1 MFSAHCA
8 ERKPSRFNFPETQ
21 MTGSQY
27 QDTQESGSS
36 LLSTLGMLMLFILI
50 IWQVAAWTEH
60 YELSKLEAQAGNE
73 LTLNIA
79 SLRGKLDKYE
89 FLPEILV
96 NKQNLADVLREPAS
110 DNIQQLNATLKN
122 FKQITDVSDIYLL
135 DANGTTIAASNWQN
149 PKSFIG
155 QNFSYR
161 PYYQQA
167 IKGQPGRFYG
177 LGTTSGERGYY
188 FSYPVFSGPS
198 PIGVLVVKIVV
209 RNLEIPWKD
218 PSTEFIV
225 TDPDGIIFISSKS
238 DWLLQSIH
246 PLSEEELTRIRDSK
260 RYGNQEITPLAFK
273 VTQAFGKGQR
283 VKIASAS
290 DSSRIQVNAY
300 LQFDRPMPNAGWHLH
315 ILKNTKSVRTEILK
329 NSLLAAGIYMVLVL
343 LTLYSLQRQR
353 IQRERTRHD
362 QETKKALEANEARIR
377 AILDNTKA
385 GIITLDRTGKIDYI
399 NPSAEVMFGYQLHE
413 LHGQNFCDLIHPK
426 NRNDCQQ
433 ALMDAGGYPLEIL
446 SLRKDRRTVPI
457 EIVVSLMSRSQGS
470 DYMITL
476 HDITERKQHEEALQK
491 AYDEMESRVVER
503 TQDLTEINQRLKKEI
518 VLHRRTAET
527 LQKTQDELIQA
538 AKLAVLG
545 QMSASINHELN
556 QPLAAIRAYAEN
568 SMTFIERDRSD
579 MASENL
585 QQIVELTDRMA
596 TISAQLKLFA
606 RKSEGQ
612 LAIVSTQAT
621 IEYALRL
628 FRPQLEK
635 EEILLEVSLPEQD
648 LFVRADAVRL
658 EQVIVNLI
666 SNALLAVTGRTD
678 RCIKISLHRI
688 HQSDPDGKNN
698 DQICIDVTDSGPG
711 IADENL
717 TQIFNPFF
725 STREGGKGL
734 GLGLSISYRIISDF
748 GGSIIA
754 FNRPE
759 GGATLRVSL
768 PETDATETLSEPET
782 PSDSLRPE
790 KTSYR

>member
-1 MFSAHCA
+1 MPTTSAPA
-8 ERKPSRFNFPETQ
+8 KLPPENT
-21 MTGSQY
+21 
-27 QDTQESGSS
+27 DSS
-36 LLSTLGMLMLFILI
+36 NLFSTLGMLLLFVFL
-50 IWQVAAWTEH
+50 IWQVASWTEH
-60 YELSKLEAQAGNE
+60 YELSQLEAQASNE

-96 NKQNLADVLREPAS
+96 NKQNLAEVLREPAP
-110 DNIQQLNATLKN
+110 DTIQQLNATLKN

-135 DANGTTIAASNWQN
+135 DDEGTTIAASNWQS

-155 QNFSYR
+155 QNFNYR

-218 PSTEFIV
+218 PTTEFIV
-225 TDPDGIIFISSKS
+225 TDPDGIIFISSNQE
-238 DWLLQSIH
+238 WLLSSIQ
-246 PLSEEELTRIRDSK
+246 PLSDETRRHIRDSK
-260 RYGNQEITPLAFK
+260 RYGDKEIAPLAFK
-273 VTQAFGKGQR
+273 VAEPFGEGQLVR
-283 VKIASAS
+283 VASGTESNKA
-290 DSSRIQVNAY
+290 QVNAY
-300 LQFDRPMPNAGWHLH
+300 LQFNRPMPNAGWHLH

-353 IQRERTRHD
+353 IQRERIRHD
-362 QETKKALEANEARIR
+362 RETKRALEANEGRIR

-385 GIITLDRTGKIDYI
+385 GIITMDRKGRVDYI
-399 NPSAEVMFGYQLHE
+399 NPSAEVLFGYQLHE
-413 LHGQNFCDLIHPK
+413 LYGSSFFDLIPEQIQHE
-426 NRNDCQQ
+426 CQQ
-433 ALMDAGGYPLEIL
+433 ALSHASGQPIETLG
-446 SLRKDRRTVPI
+446 LRKDRHQVPI
-457 EIVVSLMSRSQGS
+457 EIIVSMMSRGQGS

-476 HDITERKQHEEALQK
+476 HDITERKQHEEALQA

-503 TQDLTEINQRLKKEI
+503 TQDLTETNQRLKQEI
-518 VLHRRTAET
+518 EQHRDTTET

-568 SMTFIERDRSD
+568 SVTFIERDHPD
-579 MASENL
+579 MARENL
-585 QQIVELTDRMA
+585 EQIVELTDRMA
-596 TISAQLKLFA
+596 AISAQLKLFA

-612 LAIVSTQAT
+612 LAAVSVQAT
-621 IEYALRL
+621 IQYALRL

-635 EEILLEVSLPEQD
+635 ERVTLDISLPEQD

-666 SNALLAVTGRTD
+666 SNALLAVSGQQNRA
-678 RCIKISLHRI
+678 IAVSLSSHLSAE
-688 HQSDPDGKNN
+688 QE
-698 DQICIDVTDSGPG
+698 QIQIDVADSGPG
-711 IADENL
+711 IEDEHL
-717 TQIFNPFF
+717 RQIFNPFF
-725 STREGGKGL
+725 NTREGGKGL

-748 GGSIIA
+748 GGSITAI
-754 FNRPE
+754 NRPE
-759 GGATLRVSL
+759 GGAILRIIL
-768 PETDATETLSEPET
+768 PVAETHDTDRQLPPSSPDTPTPEP
-782 PSDSLRPE
+782 SAPE
-790 KTSYR
+790 KRSYR

>member
-1 MFSAHCA
+1 MAAPQFQD
-8 ERKPSRFNFPETQ
+8 P
-21 MTGSQY
+21 
-27 QDTQESGSS
+27 QDTGSS
-36 LLSTLGMLMLFILI
+36 LLSTLGMLLLFVFI

-60 YELSKLEAQAGNE
+60 YELSQLEAQASNE
-73 LTLNIA
+73 LTLNVA

-96 NKQNLADVLREPAS
+96 NKQNLADVLREPQS
-110 DNIQQLNATLKN
+110 DTIQQLNATLKN

-225 TDPDGIIFISSKS
+225 TDPDGIIFISSKR
-238 DWLLQSIH
+238 DWLLNSIH
-246 PLSEEELTRIRDSK
+246 PLTPEEREQIRNSK
-260 RYGNQEITPLAFK
+260 RYGDKEIQPLAFK
-273 VTQAFGKGQR
+273 VAETFGEGQL
-283 VKIASAS
+283 VKIASSS
-290 DSSRIQVNAY
+290 DANKVQVNTY
-300 LQFDRPMPNAGWHLH
+300 LQFDRTMPNAGWHLH

-353 IQRERTRHD
+353 IQRERARHD
-362 QETKKALEANEARIR
+362 RETKRALEANEARIR

-385 GIITLDRTGKIDYI
+385 GIITMDRTGKVDYI
-399 NPSAEVMFGYQLHE
+399 NPSAEVLFGYQLHE
-413 LHGQNFCDLIHPK
+413 LHGHNFCNLIHQQHRS
-426 NRNDCQQ
+426 NCQQ
-433 ALMDAGGYPLEIL
+433 ALIDASSHPLEML
-446 SLRKDRRTVPI
+446 GLRKDRRAVPI
-457 EIVVSLMSRSQGS
+457 EIVVSMMSRSQGS

-476 HDITERKQHEEALQK
+476 HDITERKQHEEALQA

-503 TQDLTEINQRLKKEI
+503 TQDLTETNQRLKQEI
-518 VLHRRTAET
+518 DQHRRTAET

-568 SMTFIERDRSD
+568 SVTFIERDRSD

-635 EEILLEVSLPEQD
+635 EQIALEVCLPEQD

-666 SNALLAVTGRTD
+666 SNALLAVTGRSE
-678 RCIKISLHRI
+678 RSIRICLHRI
-688 HQSDPDGKNN
+688 HPSDPDGKNN
-698 DQICIDVTDSGPG
+698 GQICIDVADSGPG

-717 TQIFNPFF
+717 NQIFNPFF

-748 GGSIIA
+748 GGSITA

-768 PETDATETLSEPET
+768 PETDATETLSEPEPVADT
-782 PSDSLRPE
+782 PRPE

>member
-1 MFSAHCA
+1 
-8 ERKPSRFNFPETQ
+8 
-21 MTGSQY
+21 MTPTVQTDSNDGH
-27 QDTQESGSS
+27 S
-36 LLSTLGMLMLFILI
+36 LLSSLGMLLLFIFI

-60 YELSKLEAQAGNE
+60 YELSQLESQARNE

-96 NKQNLADVLREPAS
+96 NKQNLAGVLREPKPDS
-110 DNIQQLNATLKN
+110 IQQLNAILKN

-135 DANGTTIAASNWQN
+135 DEKGTTIAASNWQN

-167 IKGQPGRFYG
+167 INGQSGRFYG

-188 FSYPVFSGPS
+188 FSYPVFSGSS

-209 RNLEIPWKD
+209 KNLEIPWKD
-218 PSTEFIV
+218 PRTEFIV
-225 TDPDGIIFISSKS
+225 TDPDGIIFITSRRE
-238 DWLLQSIH
+238 WLLHSIH
-246 PLSEEELTRIRDSK
+246 NLSNHDLERIHTSK
-260 RYGNQEITPLAFK
+260 RYGEQDIKPLAYRVAQTFDE
-273 VTQAFGKGQR
+273 GML
-283 VKIASAS
+283 VKIAS
-290 DSSRIQVNAY
+290 DRDTDNIQVNTY
-300 LQFDRPMPNAGWHLH
+300 LQFNRAMPNAGWHLH
-315 ILKNTKSVRTEILK
+315 ILKNTQNVRTEILK

-353 IQRERTRHD
+353 IQRERVRHD
-362 QETKKALEANEARIR
+362 RETKKALEANEARIR

-385 GIITLDRTGKIDYI
+385 GIITMDRAGKVDYI
-399 NPSAEVMFGYQLHE
+399 NPTAEVLFGYQLHE
-413 LHGQNFCDLIHPK
+413 LHGHNFSDLINHHHKPH
-426 NRNDCQQ
+426 CQQ
-433 ALMDAGGYPLEIL
+433 ALTEASSHPIEVQG
-446 SLRKDRRTVPI
+446 LRKDRQPVPVEMI
-457 EIVVSLMSRSQGS
+457 ISMMGRSQGS

-476 HDITERKQHEEALQK
+476 HDITERKQHEEALQA
-491 AYDEMESRVVER
+491 AYDEMENRVVER
-503 TQDLTEINQRLKKEI
+503 TQDLTETNDRLKQEI
-518 VLHRRTAET
+518 EQHRHTAET

-556 QPLAAIRAYAEN
+556 QPLAAIRTYAEN
-568 SMTFIERDRSD
+568 SVTFIQRDQPD
-579 MASENL
+579 MAQGNL
-585 QQIVELTDRMA
+585 EQIVELTDRMA

-612 LAIVSTQAT
+612 LAIVSVQAT
-621 IEYALRL
+621 IQYALRL

-635 EEILLEVSLPEQD
+635 EQIALNITLPDQD

-666 SNALLAVTGRTD
+666 SNALLAVSGRREKLITV
-678 RCIKISLHRI
+678 SLR
-688 HQSDPDGKNN
+688 QAQRDSNN
-698 DQICIDVTDSGPG
+698 LAIIDVADSGAG
-711 IADENL
+711 ITSKNL
-717 TQIFNPFF
+717 RQIFTPFF

-748 GGSIIA
+748 GGSITA

-759 GGATLRVSL
+759 GGATLRVTLPIAEAPEVNSRPSASL
-768 PETDATETLSEPET
+768 PE
-782 PSDSLRPE
+782 
-790 KTSYR
+790 KNSYR

>member
-1 MFSAHCA
+1 MANPAF
-8 ERKPSRFNFPETQ
+8 
-21 MTGSQY
+21 
-27 QDTQESGSS
+27 QDPQDSGSNLTS
-36 LLSTLGMLMLFILI
+36 SLGMLLLFVFI

-60 YELSKLEAQAGNE
+60 YELSKLEAQARNE
-73 LTLNIA
+73 LTLNVA

-96 NKQNLADVLREPAS
+96 NKQNLADVLREPQS
-110 DNIQQLNATLKN
+110 DKIQQLNATLKN
-122 FKQITDVSDIYLL
+122 FKQITNVSDIYLL
-135 DANGTTIAASNWQN
+135 DANGTTIAASNWQS

-155 QNFSYR
+155 KNFSYR

-167 IKGQPGRFYG
+167 IKGKPGRFYG

-188 FSYPVFSGPS
+188 FSYPVFSGS

-218 PSTEFIV
+218 PATEFIV
-225 TDPDGIIFISSKS
+225 TDPEGIIFISSKPE
-238 DWLLQSIH
+238 WLLNSIQ
-246 PLSEEELTRIRDSK
+246 PISDDVRSQIRDSK
-260 RYGNQEITPLAFK
+260 HYGDKEIVPLAFK
-273 VTQAFGKGQR
+273 VAETFGDGQL
-283 VKIASAS
+283 VKVPSGTE
-290 DSSRIQVNAY
+290 SSKAQVNTY
-300 LQFDRPMPNAGWHLH
+300 LQFNRSMPNAGWHLH
-315 ILKNTKSVRTEILK
+315 ILKSTKSVRTEILK
-329 NSLLAAGIYMVLVL
+329 NGLLAAGIYMVLVL

-353 IQRERTRHD
+353 IHRERVRHD
-362 QETKKALEANEARIR
+362 RETKKALEANEARIR

-385 GIITLDRTGKIDYI
+385 GIITMDRTGKADYI
-399 NPSAEVMFGYQLHE
+399 NPSAEVLFGYQLHE
-413 LHGQNFCDLIHPK
+413 LHGHNFCDLIHQDH
-426 NRNDCQQ
+426 RDSCQL
-433 ALMDAGGYPLEIL
+433 ALMEASSHPLETL
-446 SLRKDRRTVPI
+446 GLRKDRRAVPI
-457 EIVVSLMSRSQGS
+457 EIVVSRMSRSQGS

-476 HDITERKQHEEALQK
+476 HDITERKQHEEALQA

-503 TQDLTEINQRLKKEI
+503 TQDLTETNQRLKQEI
-518 VLHRRTAET
+518 EQHRNTTET

-612 LAIVSTQAT
+612 LAVVSTQAT

-635 EEILLEVSLPEQD
+635 EQIALEVSLPEQD

-666 SNALLAVTGRTD
+666 SNALLAVTGRD
-678 RCIKISLHRI
+678 ERGIRISLHRI
-688 HQSDPDGKNN
+688 HEQDTLDDAVKG
-698 DQICIDVTDSGPG
+698 QICIDVADSGPG

-717 TQIFNPFF
+717 RQIFNPFF

-748 GGSIIA
+748 GGNITA

-768 PETDATETLSEPET
+768 PEAQASETLSELECSTDNLQPG
-782 PSDSLRPE
+782 